1 MKGFKQ
7 TYLFLSAQSYRIV
20 DEQTGV
26 VNEGISLWYLPDDTL
41 EPEYDEQAAHR
52 GDVVRGKKVGKV
64 AIQPGLAPKLSDF
77 PALYEVTLEMTMVA
91 QRQQVRV
98 RDIDFVSTV
107 DVVPKKD
114 KGQQKSA
121 ANS

>member
-20 DEQTGV
+20 DEDTGS

-41 EPEYDEQAAHR
+41 EPQQDEMAQSR
-52 GDVVRGKKVGKV
+52 GDIVRGKKVGKV
-64 AIQPGLAPKLSDF
+64 AIQSDLATKLDVF
-77 PALYEVTLEMTMVA
+77 PALYEVTLEMVMVA
-91 QRQQVRV
+91 QKQQVRV

-114 KGQQKSA
+114 KKA
-121 ANS
+121 A